1 MEGEDSMEFRS
12 SMMYICTRKDAEI
25 NELHDGTY
33 LRFFKLFPLFYNVLW
48 EARVIFRIFFSR
60 TAFYIP
66 SVLFEHKQLFLS
78 KAINKITLYFILF
91 SSLL

>member
-25 NELHDGTY
+25 NELHGELHDETY

-48 EARVIFRIFFSR
+48 EARVIFPHFIFQNCF
-60 TAFYIP
+60 
-66 SVLFEHKQLFLS
+66 
-78 KAINKITLYFILF
+78 
-91 SSLL
+91 